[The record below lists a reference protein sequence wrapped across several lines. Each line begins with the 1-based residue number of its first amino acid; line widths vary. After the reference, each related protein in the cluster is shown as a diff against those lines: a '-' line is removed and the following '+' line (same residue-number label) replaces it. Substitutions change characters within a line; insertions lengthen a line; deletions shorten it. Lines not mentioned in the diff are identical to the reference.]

1 MGFVKAYF
9 VQHAAALSEEQD
21 PKRPLSDEGRNQ
33 IKATAK
39 FAKKAGVALGRIWH
53 SGKNRAAQTAEIL
66 ADQLKP
72 TLGVRSSEELG
83 PVDNPR
89 DWASRLVEMDQD
101 VMLVGHLPYMERITS
116 LLLIGDQDRNI
127 IDFHNAGIVCLEFKD
142 RSWTVQWVVTPELL
156 K

>member
-1 MGFVKAYF
+1 MKAYF

-21 PKRPLSDEGRNQ
+21 PKRPLSDEGRDQ

-39 FAKKAGVALGRIWH
+39 FAKKAGVQLGRIWH

-72 TLGVRSSEELG
+72 SLGVRSSEELG
-83 PVDNPR
+83 PVDNPK
-89 DWASRLVEMDQD
+89 DWADRLVEMDQD

-116 LLLIGDQDRNI
+116 LLLVNDAEAKVIE
-127 IDFHNAGIVCLEFKD
+127 FHNAGIVCLEYEAGA
-142 RSWTVQWVVTPELL
+142 WTAQWIVIPELVM
-156 K
+156 